1 MLKYVPNTL
10 TIIRFILIPGIIAL
24 AISGNYLGAII
35 VITISGLTDVLD
47 GTIARKYNLISD
59 FGKLMDPLAD
69 KATQLAT
76 LATLVFKQIVP
87 LWIFLIMIIKEFVM
101 IAGASFLYGKD
112 LVVSSKW
119 YGKLTTVCLYL
130 AIVIS
135 LMIRQFQG
143 NINNINGKLRT
154 ILLNLDKPLFYI
166 AVVTTLFSLI
176 MYIRAFYIKGYLKE
190 NKERK

>member
-10 TIIRFILIPGIIAL
+10 TMIRFILIPEIIAL

-130 AIVIS
+130 AIVVS

-143 NINNINGKLRT
+143 NINNINGFVRS

-166 AVVTTLFSLI
+166 SVVTTLFSLV
-176 MYIRAFYIKGYLKE
+176 MYIRAFYIKGYLKKRE
-190 NKERK
+190 AVK

>member
-190 NKERK
+190 NKETK